1 MIPNNF
7 KNLIEKLL
15 NKTQKREVIWQKSSR
30 EDEYKLDL
38 DSGALT
44 VDKWSPENKFNMS
57 IDIAIYNDRGD
68 RIDRIEVHS
77 EENPDDFKLLDEFH
91 SEVRRTYYKV
101 DETFKGILTE
111 LDKEGAIGKEE
122 KTSDDLPF

>member
-7 KNLIEKLL
+7 KTLIEKLL
-15 NKTQKREVIWQKSSR
+15 NKTRKREVIWQKTTR

-44 VDKWSPENKFNMS
+44 IDKWSPDNKFNMS
-57 IDIAIYNDRGD
+57 IDVAIYNDRGD
-68 RIDRIEVHS
+68 RIDRIEVHA
-77 EENPDDFKLLDEFH
+77 EDNPDDYKILDEFH

-101 DETFKGILTE
+101 DETFKGIFEE
-111 LDKEGAIGKEE
+111 LDKEGEIGKINPL
-122 KTSDDLPF
+122 DNLPF